1 MKRKQYR
8 FWISDEALQSY
19 LESKTTEYGDF
30 TNFARETFHLMQ
42 TNKLDPRS
50 IDNLRKE
57 KIIADIDW
65 KRAQTAFLK
74 EKLNKSISQILDK
87 SEEVFVPPEEKSL
100 TEFINKNWNRYI
112 NTLRQLKEG
121 WTVTC
126 KLCSTGF
133 VQIPTHENAVDRFKK
148 HLEENHG
155 ESLIEKTN

>member
-1 MKRKQYR
+1 MKKKQFR
-8 FWISDEALQSY
+8 FWVTDESLQSY
-19 LESKTTEYGDF
+19 LESKIDEYGDF
-30 TNFARETFHLMQ
+30 SNFARETFHLMQ

-74 EKLNKSISQILDK
+74 EKLNKSINQILDN
-87 SEEVFVPPEEKSL
+87 SEEVFVAPEEKDL
-100 TEFINKNWNRYI
+100 NEFIAKNWNRYI
-112 NTLRQLKEG
+112 QTLRQFKDG

-133 VQIPTHENAVDRFKK
+133 VQIPNHEKAVDRFKK
-148 HLEENHG
+148 HLEETHG
-155 ESLIEKTN
+155 ESIIEKAN